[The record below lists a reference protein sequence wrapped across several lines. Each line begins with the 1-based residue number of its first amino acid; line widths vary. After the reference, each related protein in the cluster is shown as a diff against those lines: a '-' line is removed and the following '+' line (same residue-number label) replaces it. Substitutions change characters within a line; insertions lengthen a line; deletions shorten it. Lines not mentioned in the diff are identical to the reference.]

1 MILNKFASAKRN
13 WICLAVIVGLCIQ
26 IGGKCVNEFAEK
38 SQKEKLYE
46 KLQEEL
52 KDVCPGIICWG
63 DSLTIGTGG
72 GGVNY
77 PNVLERLIQEK
88 LMPETL
94 EDVPVIEVINMGVG
108 GEDTNTILG
117 RNGAVPFV
125 VSEDFVIPEGKEAVD
140 IMFCSA
146 NGKNVAPLR
155 QDNAG
160 MESVVINGVLG
171 EIQVIQESY
180 TSDEYSYT
188 FTRSKRG
195 DVVEILAGTPI
206 ITSGAEIGTDYWT
219 VIFIGENG
227 GYDTPAELIIQQRAI
242 IDHQT
247 ANNENYII
255 VGLHTGT
262 AENREELEKAMV
274 AEYGEKYINLREYLC
289 TEGLEAAGLKGTEED
304 LAMMQNGMTPASLM
318 IEDKCHFNEHGY
330 RIIGKLIFDRMN
342 QLGYFE
348 QIKNTVETVTM
359 E

>member
-1 MILNKFASAKRN
+1 MILNKYASTKRI
-13 WICLAVIVGLCIQ
+13 WIWLVVIVSLCIL

-38 SQKEKLYE
+38 SRKEKLYE
-46 KLQEEL
+46 ELQEDL

-63 DSLTIGTGG
+63 DSLTVGTGG
-72 GGVNY
+72 DGVNY
-77 PNVLERLIQEK
+77 PDVLEKLIQEK
-88 LMPETL
+88 LMPEAL

-125 VSEDFVIPEGKEAVD
+125 VSEDFVIPEGKEAID
-140 IMFCSA
+140 IMFSSA

-160 MESVVINGVLG
+160 MESVEINGVLG
-171 EIQVIQESY
+171 EIQVIQGSY
-180 TSDEYSYT
+180 TSNEYSYT
-188 FTRSKRG
+188 FTRSKSG
-195 DVVEILAGTPI
+195 DAVEVLAGTPI

-227 GYDTPAELIIQQRAI
+227 GYDTPAELIKQQRAI
-242 IDHQT
+242 IEHQT
-247 ANNENYII
+247 ANNEKYII

-262 AENREELEKAMV
+262 AEEREGLEKAMA

-289 TEGLEAAGLKGTEED
+289 TEGLETAGLKGTEED
-304 LAMMQNGMTPASLM
+304 IMMMQRGMTPASLM

-330 RIIGKLIFDRMN
+330 RIIGKLIFDRMD

-348 QIKNTVETVTM
+348 QIKNTVEIIAV